1 MKKVF
6 VEPRIKRIELN
17 LNENIANS
25 SGREPAY
32 IVWSGQECHIYN
44 TKFTLGDVDAGLV
57 TPEQLGNCVIYVDGN
72 ANTKMT
78 SYVTRKQLF
87 GY

>member
-17 LNENIANS
+17 MNENIAN

-32 IVWSGQECHIYN
+32 IVIAGQDCTIYN
-44 TKFTLGDVDAGLV
+44 TGFTLQDVDEGRV
-57 TPEQLGNCVIYVDGN
+57 TPSDLGNCVIYVDDN
-72 ANTKMT
+72 AKTKMAH
-78 SYVTRKQLF
+78 YVTRKQLF